1 MNMTNGDQLKD
12 IVSNSIITAIIADM
26 DDLAAEHPDESLVI
40 HNIFMPV
47 SDLIGSRF
55 LAEIENKVWN
65 YRYGR
70 PKVKQAATD
79 Y

>member
-1 MNMTNGDQLKD
+1 MNTANRELQEDV
-12 IVSNSIITAIIADM
+12 ISNSTITAIIADM

-47 SDLIGSRF
+47 NDRIGSRF
-55 LAEIENKVWN
+55 LAEIEVKVWN

-70 PKVKQAATD
+70 PKVTQAATD

>member
-1 MNMTNGDQLKD
+1 MNMTNRDQMKD
-12 IVSNSIITAIIADM
+12 VVSNSIITAITEDM
-26 DDLAAEHPDESLVI
+26 DDLATEHPDESLVI
-40 HNIFMPV
+40 RNIFMPV

-55 LAEIENKVWN
+55 LAEIEYKVWD